1 MRLNL
6 TSFFLDSHSN
16 TFSPQRAALVALAV
30 VGALTLT
37 AGLASDGYPLAYAGA
52 VVSLVAWAKLKP

>member
-6 TSFFLDSHSN
+6 TSVFLDSHSN
-16 TFSPQRAALVALAV
+16 ALSPRRAAFVALAV

-37 AGLASDGYPLAYAGA
+37 AGLAASVYPLAYAGA
-52 VVSLVAWAKLKP
+52 LVSIVAWAKLKP